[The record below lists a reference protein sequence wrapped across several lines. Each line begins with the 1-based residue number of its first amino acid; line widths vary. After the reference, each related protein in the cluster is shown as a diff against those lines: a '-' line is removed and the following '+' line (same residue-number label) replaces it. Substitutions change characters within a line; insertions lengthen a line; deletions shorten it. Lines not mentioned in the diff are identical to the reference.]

1 MNTERNNASPPANIG
16 ISLLLVVFLI
26 LCLFT
31 FSAIALVQA
40 ENEWHQAGLTKSS
53 RDAYYAAANQAE
65 TDLAELNRKVAASSG
80 NNAAGTEPDAADTAD
95 NATPDTPEAKISR
108 QYELSDIQALSVVF
122 KYDKETNAYRFS
134 EFKTIA
140 TKNWEGDDTV
150 NVIR

>member
-1 MNTERNNASPPANIG
+1 MNGERNNASPPANIG

-53 RDAYYAAANQAE
+53 RDAYYAAANEAE
-65 TDLAELNRKVAASSG
+65 RDLAELNRLVG
-80 NNAAGTEPDAADTAD
+80 
-95 NATPDTPEAKISR
+95 DTPKKKISR
-108 QYELSDIQALSVVF
+108 QYEISDIQALLVVF
-122 KYDKETNAYRFS
+122 KYDEKTSAYRFS

-140 TKNWEGDDTV
+140 TKDWEGDDTV